1 MVFMCYFFTAFSQN
15 KLQKQ
20 LSAQHIEMISIN
32 GNRIFDISV
41 STSKTDEISVTS
53 ILDGEYQN
61 DFQIAIKD
69 DNDRQY
75 SK

>member
-1 MVFMCYFFTAFSQN
+1 
-15 KLQKQ
+15 
-20 LSAQHIEMISIN
+20 MISIN